1 MNYTVGPG
9 NPYGP
14 NDDFKISNT
23 SVTVEEYDKYI
34 TLKNVLI
41 AVAAALLLLFVFL
54 CGVFVGGYMKETEIK
69 EFPDVTTTEEPTET
83 MNHIVSWVEEERTT
97 TTKRTTT
104 TEETTTTTT
113 TETTTTSKVTTTTT
127 TTAVVKTSTNGLT
140 ALGSFKGTYYAG
152 KTVPCKG
159 GSGRTLVDC
168 STGSSGIKGSVASK
182 LVYQNYGYKRNGERT
197 KIYIEVKDIPSMTGW
212 YYVDDCNSTTSI
224 IDFYYYRNSNC
235 PFQKAGVI
243 SVKAYI

>member
-1 MNYTVGPG
+1 MNYIVGHG

-14 NDDFKISNT
+14 NDDPDPRFPVDEGKY
-23 SVTVEEYDKYI
+23 VTV
-34 TLKNVLI
+34 KNILLSI
-41 AVAAALLLLFVFL
+41 AVIAGLVAAFIIGMIIGA
-54 CGVFVGGYMKETEIK
+54 YMKSSEIK
-69 EFPDVTTTEEPTET
+69 EFPDLTTTEEPCVTTTSTTT
-83 MNHIVSWVEEERTT
+83 MTT
-97 TTKRTTT
+97 TTTTGTTT

-113 TETTTTSKVTTTTT
+113 TTTEVTTTSTTVVTTTTT
-127 TTAVVKTSTNGLT
+127 TVVQTTNGLKS
-140 ALGSFKGTYYAG
+140 LGSFKGTYYAG

-168 STGSSGIKGSVASK
+168 STGSSGVKGSVASK

>member
-1 MNYTVGPG
+1 MHYTVGPG
-9 NPYGP
+9 NPYG
-14 NDDFKISNT
+14 DDFK
-23 SVTVEEYDKYI
+23 EYDKYI

-69 EFPDVTTTEEPTET
+69 PFPESTTEELCITTSTTTTTATTTTE
-83 MNHIVSWVEEERTT
+83 
-97 TTKRTTT
+97 TTT

-113 TETTTTSKVTTTTT
+113 TTEVATTSKVTAATTTT
-127 TTAVVKTSTNGLT
+127 VVETPTNGLT